1 MRPGKLPATA
11 AAGGTTRRWRST
23 GRCRT
28 LSSTSW
34 ESQRLPANL
43 NQPIKPPGADPH
55 AGWCGRG
62 RGGLT
67 FAPLC
72 RFWAARLNIIRRHAV
87 MSAIALNGQTNH
99 VRVCLL
105 LDHSGQWSILAGG
118 GLSANDVVDGAYS
131 AASKCDR
138 LVALKAYR
146 NVEGDDGLMRTGWTG
161 DRENPLMG
169 QALLSAG

>member
-1 MRPGKLPATA
+1 MQSAQDCVCDDVPEAFDRAPVTLPAPRA
-11 AAGGTTRRWRST
+11 APKVSTRISAGGT
-23 GRCRT
+23 
-28 LSSTSW
+28 
-34 ESQRLPANL
+34 LPPSACE
-43 NQPIKPPGADPH
+43 D
-55 AGWCGRG
+55 
-62 RGGLT
+62 
-67 FAPLC
+67 APMFV
-72 RFWAARLNIIRRHAV
+72 RYW
-87 MSAIALNGQTNH
+87 TN
-99 VRVCLL
+99 
-105 LDHSGQWSILAGG
+105 SGQRWILARD